1 MGGWLTQYPNHCTP
15 RIDPVSR
22 YVEIKYVVDK
32 AVIYNWTCIC
42 KFLEDVCQTVT
53 NCLYIYIYIIYI
65 ICVYI
70 YTYIYTHTRRVIRYD
85 CRGFNNLSYTLHLR

>member
-53 NCLYIYIYIIYI
+53 NCLYIYIYIYIY
-65 ICVYI
+65 VYI
-70 YTYIYTHTRRVIRYD
+70 YIYIYTKRTI
-85 CRGFNNLSYTLHLR
+85 FK